1 MYEIPL
7 IPVENLIV
15 VYDFIGVDQDKGR
28 LALIVH
34 ASGAIAV
41 FIFGIIYLR
50 SRRIDELSEILE
62 AKFNISSNDKDMKT
76 KSNKH
81 KSFQSNGNTL
91 DFSKSK
97 SNADDISNMVVLDM
111 INEENNSSFESDSE
125 IDENEEDHIIWRI
138 YDKII
143 DAVTSQFIVINLC
156 RLGL

>member
-1 MYEIPL
+1 MYQIPL
-7 IPVENLIV
+7 IPIENLII
-15 VYDFIGVDQDKGR
+15 VYNFIGVDQDKGR
-28 LALIVH
+28 LATVVH

-62 AKFNISSNDKDMKT
+62 QKFNISNNEKDMKS
-76 KSNKH
+76 KFKRN
-81 KSFQSNGNTL
+81 KSFQNHGNIL
-91 DFSKSK
+91 NFSKSK
-97 SNADDISNMVVLDM
+97 SYGEEPSNNVGLDM
-111 INEENNSSFESDSE
+111 INEEINSSIDSVSE
-125 IDENEEDHIIWRI
+125 IDEDEEDYIIWRI